1 MTERVDGDRITITG
15 YSGGSHFPREQ
26 KQMNYNWEADGT
38 SSEGPFQIDGSVYGR
53 SMRFIGEGT
62 VTGSI
67 LGRGDVRL
75 ENHTDGKQRFMSG
88 LSVNGNL
95 VAKSRGAA
103 LQESLAGDLN
113 KADYVLRGD
122 VLATNVVLENAIIFG
137 NIEANRIHVTS
148 CIVFGALIA
157 KEKLTV
163 TASTLLYYHAPEV
176 VFEGPCMMVNAMG
189 ESNEPPVF
197 ATYEDGGGSLWD
209 ADLRFY
215 PAVRPERGTEMIMN
229 RPWTHPAGRYD
240 AAKLYPETD
249 WVRVDVAPIE
259 SDDPNAATE
268 ERHVLTI
275 SGRALN
281 FKELEEHLDDI
292 FSLLKSGLEF
302 EHYHPNTQ
310 QEVRRIWDE
319 ICTDEE
325 KLIMN
330 TVNAPFERT

>member
-1 MTERVDGDRITITG
+1 MAERTDGDRITVTG

-26 KQMNYNWEADGT
+26 KQLNYTWEADG
-38 SSEGPFQIDGSVYGR
+38 SSKDGPFKIDGSTYGR
-53 SMRFIGEGT
+53 SMRFIGPGM
-62 VTGSI
+62 VTGSV
-67 LGRGDVRL
+67 LGRGDVKL
-75 ENHTDGKQRFMSG
+75 DNHSDGKQHFLSG

-95 VAKSRGAA
+95 VSKSRGSA
-103 LQESLAGDLN
+103 LQDSLMGDVN

-122 VLATNVVLENAIIFG
+122 VLATNVVLENAIVFG
-137 NIEANRIHVTS
+137 NIEANKIHVTS

-197 ATYEDGGGSLWD
+197 ATYEDGAGTLWD
-209 ADLRFY
+209 PDLRFY
-215 PAVRPERGTEMIMN
+215 PVLRGDKGSEPLAN
-229 RPWTHPAGRYD
+229 RPWAAKGDAYD
-240 AAKLYPETD
+240 AAALYPETD
-249 WVRVDVAPIE
+249 WVRVDVE
-259 SDDPNAATE
+259 SVEDKPGSKPTD

-281 FKELEEHLDDI
+281 FKALEDHLDDI
-292 FSLLKSGLEF
+292 YRLLNSGLEF

-310 QEVRRIWDE
+310 QEVRRVWDD

-325 KLIMN
+325 RQLMN
-330 TVNAPFERT
+330 TVNAPLERS